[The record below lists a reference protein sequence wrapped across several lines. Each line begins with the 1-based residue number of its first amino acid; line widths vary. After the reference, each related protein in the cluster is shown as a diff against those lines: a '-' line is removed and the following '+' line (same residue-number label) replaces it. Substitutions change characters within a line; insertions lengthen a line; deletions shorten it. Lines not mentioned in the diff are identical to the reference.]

1 MAQATRTETYD
12 VPASNFYQSIIDY
25 KGYVGAIPGVESIEI
40 LNESADG
47 ATVKFNINLIKK
59 ISYTLKLSHKP
70 NEEVSWSLV
79 TGDYMKTN
87 NGRWTLKSLGE
98 NKTEVTYSLEIEVKG
113 FIPGLSMIEKG
124 LVTTNLPITMQ
135 AFAKKAASL

>member
-12 VPASNFYQSIIDY
+12 VPASKFYQAIIDY

-40 LNESADG
+40 LNESTDG

-70 NEEVSWSLV
+70 NEEVSWTLV

-87 NGRWTLKSLGE
+87 NGRWVLKSLGE

-124 LVTTNLPITMQ
+124 LVNTNLPITMQ
-135 AFAKKAASL
+135 AFGKKAASL